1 MTHYQQLFDIT
12 ADSYGIVTSAQAQAQ
27 AEGISDAPSG
37 AVSCQVAWKTPSARP
52 AARAT

>member
-12 ADSYGIVTSAQAQAQ
+12 ADSYGIVTSAQAQA
-27 AEGISDAPSG
+27 EGISDAPSG
-37 AVSCQVAWKTPSARP
+37 AVSCQVAWKTQSARP